1 MLSHFA
7 TNKKSLE
14 RVRAEYDSVVSS
26 SEGTGSEDR
35 RDPTLEECNEL
46 TYLGY
51 VIQEALRVNP
61 PAPLCT
67 PYHFK
72 QDTTIG
78 KLKVK
83 AYDPITISI
92 QPMHQSSKL
101 WKEPWRFNPDRFDLS
116 HPDALTP
123 EGKKRPLCSWLPF
136 NGGKRVCFGK
146 TFAEAVL
153 RMLTTQMSQRFNFE
167 FTGEAAGKFDE
178 NNLPPLIL
186 SQSHHP
192 KLPVRVTLNKRK

>member
-7 TNKKSLE
+7 TNKDSLQ
-14 RVRAEYDSVVSS
+14 RVRAEYDSVVPSQDAD
-26 SEGTGSEDR
+26 SEVR

-78 KLKVK
+78 RLKVK

-92 QPMHQSSKL
+92 YPMHQSSKL

-116 HPDALTP
+116 HPDSLTP
-123 EGKKRPLCSWLPF
+123 DGKKRPIYSWLPF

-146 TFAEAVL
+146 TFAESSVKV
-153 RMLTTQMSQRFNFE
+153 
-167 FTGEAAGKFDE
+167 AATY
-178 NNLPPLIL
+178 L
-186 SQSHHP
+186 SQYFDFQF
-192 KLPVRVTLNKRK
+192 VE